1 LLKAPAARPT
11 SRRRRAF
18 DTSFNGGCHDAFV
31 ARIADHVPLQVFRR
45 GIGHGSTTSDPDGI
59 GCGATCSAWHELDT
73 TVKLTATPA
82 FGSVFTGWYGCDFVD
97 GHHGWVTMSKAR
109 LVTAR
114 FFGIPLW

>member
-1 LLKAPAARPT
+1 LDAVDASSGGSSLSRIAEGSGSSTDFPT
-11 SRRRRAF
+11 TPGAF
-18 DTSFNGGCHDAFV
+18 VNGGCHDAFV

-45 GIGHGSTTSDPDGI
+45 GIGHG
-59 GCGATCSAWHELDT
+59 T

-97 GHHGWVTMSKAR
+97 GQHGWVTMSKAR